1 MKNLAN
7 EFERQNNE
15 IELNELVSI
24 KSTKSK

>member
-15 IELNELVSI
+15 KELNELVSI